1 MRNNIYSIILAAASL
16 ALAGCDKE
24 TAFNMNPGEGQLNC
38 RTLTVDYINNNPNVR
53 SSESAEVEL
62 GNFTVNFVNTATK
75 DTTRSFKYAE
85 MPEIVSLPQG
95 GYRAEA
101 SFGDNPIAEFE
112 APYYLGNSDF
122 EIKVGEI
129 TDDVDPVECVLSN
142 IRVRVKINDLNLGL
156 LGDDAQVVV
165 HAGKEG
171 ELTYN
176 LSTTNKAGY
185 FRFVENS
192 HTLTA
197 EFSGT
202 VDGKYINATPLIFD
216 NVEAGKAYDINF
228 TVNRPDNM
236 EPGAIVVG
244 SEPGSE
250 ITVNATISIL
260 DQTKEI
266 DPNEPED
273 NILVD
278 DMRPANGD
286 DDPGKDPNDDDPNG
300 DNPSSKGPEITTYGF
315 DLGKAYHIVAD
326 TTTDENGELQYVTPI
341 KFTVTSETGLTE
353 FKIVI
358 DSTTLT
364 PDELDGAGLAA
375 DLDLINPGEFKDG
388 LAGLGFPVEDEVL
401 NQKECKF
408 DISGF
413 ISLLN
418 LLGPGTH
425 KFHLTVSDSS
435 GTAKGT
441 IWLEN

>member
-1 MRNNIYSIILAAASL
+1 MRNSKYSIILASAATL

-24 TAFNMNPGEGQLNC
+24 ATFNINPGEGQLNC

-53 SSESAEVEL
+53 SSESSVVEL
-62 GNFTVNFVNTATK
+62 GNFIVDFVNTATN
-75 DTTRSFKYAE
+75 DTARSFKYSD

-95 GYRAEA
+95 SYRAAA
-101 SFGDNPIAEFE
+101 SFGDNPIAEWE

-129 TDDVDPVECVLSN
+129 TDNVDPVECVLSN

-165 HAGKEG
+165 HAGKDG
-171 ELTYN
+171 ELTYD
-176 LSTTNKAGY
+176 LSTINTAGY

-236 EPGAIVVG
+236 EPGEIVVG
-244 SEPGSE
+244 GEPGNE
-250 ITVNATISIL
+250 ITVNATIAIM

-286 DDPGKDPNDDDPNG
+286 DDPGKDPNDDDPND
-300 DNPSSKGPEITTYGF
+300 DNPGTEMKGPKVC
-315 DLGKAYHIVAD
+315 L
-326 TTTDENGELQYVTPI
+326 
-341 KFTVTSETGLTE
+341 
-353 FKIVI
+353 
-358 DSTTLT
+358 
-364 PDELDGAGLAA
+364 
-375 DLDLINPGEFKDG
+375 
-388 LAGLGFPVEDEVL
+388 
-401 NQKECKF
+401 
-408 DISGF
+408 
-413 ISLLN
+413 
-418 LLGPGTH
+418 
-425 KFHLTVSDSS
+425 
-435 GTAKGT
+435 
-441 IWLEN
+441 